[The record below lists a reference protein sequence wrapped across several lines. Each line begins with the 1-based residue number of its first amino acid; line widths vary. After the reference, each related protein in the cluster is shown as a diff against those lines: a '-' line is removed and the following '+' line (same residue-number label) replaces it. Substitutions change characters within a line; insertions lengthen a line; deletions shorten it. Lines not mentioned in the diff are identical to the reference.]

1 MTTMFGQIQ
10 LEDFEE
16 ERLPQ
21 KAQSAWD
28 GANMN
33 GADGRTGATFK
44 ALKYCGHQQV
54 NGTNYYY
61 IAERTIPYSTPIRN
75 IVRLAIYE
83 HDGEYEFLEKSVL
96 VVL

>member
-1 MTTMFGQIQ
+1 MVNLFGQIQ

-28 GANMN
+28 GANMS
-33 GADGRTGATFK
+33 GADGRTGASFK
-44 ALKYCGHQQV
+44 ALKYCGHQPV
-54 NGTNYYY
+54 NGTMYYY

-83 HDGEYEFLEKSVL
+83 HDGEYEFIEKSVL
-96 VVL
+96 VIL